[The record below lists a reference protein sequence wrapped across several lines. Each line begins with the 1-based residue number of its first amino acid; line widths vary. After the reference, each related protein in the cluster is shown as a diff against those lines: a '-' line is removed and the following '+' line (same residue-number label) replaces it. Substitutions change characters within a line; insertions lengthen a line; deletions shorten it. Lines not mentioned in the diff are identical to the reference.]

1 MPLVKEGYF
10 ITKQA
15 YTRFK
20 KWLVDK
26 NLTVNKFAKQCGVSR
41 QYLEQVLKGNK
52 KITSSVLETFKKGGY
67 EMLWK

>member
-1 MPLVKEGYF
+1 MPIVKEGYF

-15 YTRFK
+15 HTRFK

-41 QYLEQVLKGNK
+41 QYLEQVLAGKK
-52 KITSSVLETFKKGGY
+52 KITSSVRATFLKGGY
-67 EMLWK
+67 EIL

>member
-1 MPLVKEGYF
+1 MPIIKEGYF

-15 YTRFK
+15 LTRFK

-26 NLTVNKFAKQCGVSR
+26 NLTVNRFAKLCGCSR

-52 KITSSVLETFKKGGY
+52 KITSSVRAKFHQGGY
-67 EMLWK
+67 DFL